1 MKELICAKTLGRGVK
16 ELVCAKSLGR
26 GVEELVCAKFLG
38 RGVEELVYAKN
49 KFPTVKQGRYIFLVR
64 KCSIM

>member
-1 MKELICAKTLGRGVK
+1 MKELICAKTLGWGVK
-16 ELVCAKSLGR
+16 ELVCAKS
-26 GVEELVCAKFLG
+26 LG

-64 KCSIM
+64 KCSII